1 MLSPSAVAETLM
13 YNNSLGAAVFIFYLY
28 LLSQRWVAGASP

>member
-1 MLSPSAVAETLM
+1 MLSPSTIAKMLM
-13 YNNSLGAAVFIFYLY
+13 YNNSLGVAVFIFYLY